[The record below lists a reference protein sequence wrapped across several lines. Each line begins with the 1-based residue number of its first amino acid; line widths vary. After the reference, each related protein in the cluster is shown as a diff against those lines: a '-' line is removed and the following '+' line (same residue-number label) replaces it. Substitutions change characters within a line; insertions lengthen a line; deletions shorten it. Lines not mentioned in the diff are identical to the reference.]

1 MKLNSR
7 HKTHAKFDMSSMTD
21 IVFLLLIFF
30 MLITTMVVPNVN
42 TLKLLLPNSNTAKPT
57 ENVTVSVAINDNLQ
71 YFVDGNK
78 TSTGNL
84 QAAITNYVK
93 GKTNP
98 VIILHTA
105 RTVPIENVVR
115 IMDISNRLKVKM
127 VLATDPEK

>member
-42 TLKLLLPNSNTAKPT
+42 TLKLLLPSSDTAKPT
-57 ENVTVSVAINDNLQ
+57 ENITVSVAINENHQ
-71 YFVDGNK
+71 YFVDGKQTN
-78 TSTGNL
+78 TRNL
-84 QAAITNYVK
+84 QKSISSYIS
-93 GKTNP
+93 GKSNP

-105 RTVPIENVVR
+105 RTVPIEKVVKV
-115 IMDISNRLKVKM
+115 MDISNRLKVKM

>member
-1 MKLNSR
+1 MRLKSR

-42 TLKLLLPNSNTAKPT
+42 TLKLLLPSSDTAKPT
-57 ENVTVSVAINDNLQ
+57 ENITVSVAINENQQ
-71 YFVDGNK
+71 YFVDGK
-78 TSTGNL
+78 ATSSRNL
-84 QAAITNYVK
+84 QSSINNYIS
-93 GKTNP
+93 GKSNP

-105 RTVPIENVVR
+105 RSVPIEKVVKV
-115 IMDISNRLKVKM
+115 MDISNRLKVKM

>member
-42 TLKLLLPNSNTAKPT
+42 TLKLLLPNSTTARPT
-57 ENVTVSVAINDNLQ
+57 ENITVSVAINENLQ

-78 TSTGNL
+78 TSVNNL
-84 QAAITNYVK
+84 QQTITDFIS
-93 GKTNP
+93 GKSDA

-105 RTVPIENVVR
+105 RTVPIENVVKV
-115 IMDISNRLKVKM
+115 MDISNRLKTKM